1 MSRKRQSIYVGMSVC
16 HIAHI
21 SFLLVAIK
29 EKERMSLFKGN
40 MVKNN
45 RLFGLPL
52 INNYN
57 FPINLQR
64 RSLYYTFNIIIP
76 CVLLSI
82 LTLTVFWMQPGS
94 TDKVS
99 LGLTVLLAFAVYML
113 LVAEKMPTS
122 AKSVPLLGM

>member
-1 MSRKRQSIYVGMSVC
+1 
-16 HIAHI
+16 
-21 SFLLVAIK
+21 
-29 EKERMSLFKGN
+29 MSLFKGN